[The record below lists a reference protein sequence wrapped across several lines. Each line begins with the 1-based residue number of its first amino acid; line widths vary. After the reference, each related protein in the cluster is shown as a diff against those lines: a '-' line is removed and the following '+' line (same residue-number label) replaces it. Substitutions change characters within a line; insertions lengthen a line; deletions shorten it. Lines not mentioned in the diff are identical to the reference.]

1 MNGAA
6 VGPDIGVG
14 PTVLSP
20 RRGAMFMQRDVLG
33 RIVIL
38 LGATCLILIVLTI
51 LTGIVA
57 RAIFNYPL
65 SWGVELTSILVIW
78 AVYSVFGVN
87 YRDNAHLSINVFAEI
102 LPSRC
107 KKALEV
113 LGDIVTAAVAA
124 LMLIHGIGAMR
135 MNYGMT
141 TMALDVS
148 VSLAYYLA
156 AVLGCLSLLG
166 YIVRKYLRKCRG
178 GSAE

>member
-1 MNGAA
+1 MKR
-6 VGPDIGVG
+6 DI
-14 PTVLSP
+14 
-20 RRGAMFMQRDVLG
+20 LG
-33 RIVIL
+33 HCAIL
-38 LGATCLILIVLTI
+38 LGAACLVLIVLTI

-57 RAIFNYPL
+57 RAVFNYPL
-65 SWGVELTSILVIW
+65 SWGVELTTILVIW

-102 LPSRC
+102 LPATC

-113 LGDIVTAAVAA
+113 LGDIVTAVVAA
-124 LMLIHGIGAMR
+124 VTVIHGISAMR

-156 AVLGCLSLLG
+156 AELGCVSLLG
-166 YIVRKYLRKCRG
+166 YILLKYIRKCQG
-178 GSAE
+178 GSAP